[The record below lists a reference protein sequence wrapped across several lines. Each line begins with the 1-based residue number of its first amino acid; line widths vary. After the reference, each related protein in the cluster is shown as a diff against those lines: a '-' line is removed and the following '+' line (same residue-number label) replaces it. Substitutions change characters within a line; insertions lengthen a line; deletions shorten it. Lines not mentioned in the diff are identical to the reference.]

1 MLISNFKPNL
11 VDNVH
16 ERPHRCTFGITLQ
29 KKKPNEDYGDIMAS
43 LMNRREWNLSLFLS
57 SELWAK
63 EVPKMADLIT
73 LILGCIPFVKKSTK
87 IKLIFIPE
95 SDL

>member
-43 LMNRREWNLSLFLS
+43 LMNRREWNGNLSLFLS

-63 EVPKMADLIT
+63 WVPKMADLIT
-73 LILGCIPFVKKSTK
+73 LILGCIPFVKNQQKS
-87 IKLIFIPE
+87 
-95 SDL
+95 S

>member
-29 KKKPNEDYGDIMAS
+29 KKKPNEDYGDIMARP
-43 LMNRREWNLSLFLS
+43 LMNRLRRESNLIQTVWPNSPALNG
-57 SELWAK
+57 WT
-63 EVPKMADLIT
+63 VR
-73 LILGCIPFVKKSTK
+73 
-87 IKLIFIPE
+87 
-95 SDL
+95 